1 MRIAALFVAYSA
13 IFTFDSA
20 SVLADEG
27 VQTVASDHTLSE
39 ITVSARKRDENLEK
53 VPASVT
59 VVTSADLQATY
70 TGSLAALTDAAPNVV
85 FHTVGEFGH
94 SSSLYIRGGGGGGAN
109 LDTDPAVAIYV
120 DGQYQT
126 INAINLESLVG
137 IDSIEVLRGPQ
148 GTLFDGTFT
157 RSSSTD

>member
-59 VVTSADLQATY
+59 VVTSADLQVTY
-70 TGSLAALTDAAPNVV
+70 TGSLAALTDSAPNVV

-94 SSSLYIRGGGGGGAN
+94 SSSLNIRGVGGGGAN

-126 INAINLESLVG
+126 VNSTNLERELG
-137 IDSIEVLRGPQ
+137 RYRFHRGAA
-148 GTLFDGTFT
+148 
-157 RSSSTD
+157 RSAGHPVWS